1 MAAKYGGFSIDNQQ
15 SEPDQLKQFQIQAS
29 ELPYRPTTDVEFSAS
44 EMLVRPS
51 AQTAYDTLFAVAK
64 NRGSLRNIVKNAT
77 TSATDIAGSVPLF
90 DPAFRQAVEQGDIGK
105 VARQLGTEYAI
116 GTAAAPVVGMGVGA
130 LNQVAPQAA
139 RIVAGGLNA
148 ARTINP
154 IAVVSQLGGSSKI
167 NKKADEQAART
178 QLARAEAARRRGGK
192 WKFPTPF
199 GTLRIPELG
208 LSEAGGLFFR

>member
-1 MAAKYGGFSIDNQQ
+1 
-15 SEPDQLKQFQIQAS
+15 
-29 ELPYRPTTDVEFSAS
+29 
-44 EMLVRPS
+44 
-51 AQTAYDTLFAVAK
+51 
-64 NRGSLRNIVKNAT
+64 
-77 TSATDIAGSVPLF
+77 LF
-90 DPAFRQAVEQGDIGK
+90 DPTFRQAVEQGDIGK

-167 NKKADEQAART
+167 NKKADEQAARVT
-178 QLARAEAARRRGGK
+178 TMARAEAARRRGGK

-199 GTLRIPELG
+199 GNLTN
-208 LSEAGGLFFR
+208 S

>member
-1 MAAKYGGFSIDNQQ
+1 LT
-15 SEPDQLKQFQIQAS
+15 QLLGKRF
-29 ELPYRPTTDVEFSAS
+29 
-44 EMLVRPS
+44 
-51 AQTAYDTLFAVAK
+51 
-64 NRGSLRNIVKNAT
+64 
-77 TSATDIAGSVPLF
+77 
-90 DPAFRQAVEQGDIGK
+90 EQGDIGK

-148 ARTINP
+148 ARTVNP

-167 NKKADEQAART
+167 NKKADEQAAKS
-178 QLARAEAARRRGGK
+178 QLLRAEAARRRGSK

-199 GTLRIPELG
+199 GTLQIPELG